1 MCSRQHLRGRLN
13 TACAGKSVPLV
24 CCPVRVRAVRASL
37 AAARAAA
44 GSVGA
49 SLLRSRLRAR
59 AEAPEKGKIEFFNS
73 SL

>member
-1 MCSRQHLRGRLN
+1 MCIRGRRTRHVRADQSLQRALPS
-13 TACAGKSVPLV
+13 TA
-24 CCPVRVRAVRASL
+24 RAVRASL
-37 AAARAAA
+37 AAAAAS

-49 SLLRSRLRAR
+49 SLLRSRPCAG